1 MNNMIL
7 INNESPGTIYVQG
20 LLIVRARPCFE
31 HGVFRVPKNGMFKIK
46 KPPAMRVVKVALA
59 YSIKPPVIQ

>member
-1 MNNMIL
+1 MIMRDTVIVAVSL
-7 INNESPGTIYVQG
+7 IF
-20 LLIVRARPCFE
+20 VRARPCFE